1 MALDPRLMSTEI
13 LVLAAMRVR
22 QHQVSAPPRQ
32 VELRIVYYDMLT
44 GEEELGER
52 YVYAVPA
59 EGAC

>member
-32 VELRIVYYDMLT
+32 VELQIVYYDMLT
-44 GEEELGER
+44 GVEELGER
-52 YVYAVPA
+52 YVYDVP
-59 EGAC
+59 ERDTC